1 MNNQPSF
8 KKGELVIMMAGT
20 GGKSQLIIH
29 KATFFWN
36 NETKKQQV
44 TACGY
49 YNDQDARHI
58 KSVEWGQVNC
68 KRCLSLKEETP
79 ISTMSL

>member
-1 MNNQPSF
+1 MNKQPLQSL
-8 KKGELVIMMAGT
+8 K
-20 GGKSQLIIH
+20 LIIH

-44 TACGY
+44 TVCGCY
-49 YNDQDARHI
+49 SDQDARHI
-58 KSVEWGQVNC
+58 KSVEWDQVNC